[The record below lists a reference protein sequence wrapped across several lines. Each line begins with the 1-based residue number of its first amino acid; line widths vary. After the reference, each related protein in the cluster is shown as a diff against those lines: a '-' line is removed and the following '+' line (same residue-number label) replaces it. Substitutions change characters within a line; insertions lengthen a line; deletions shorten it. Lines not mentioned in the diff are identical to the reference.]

1 MTLVVE
7 SFPVGPLACNCT
19 ILGDP
24 ETGRAVVVDPGGDT
38 AHILEVLGRH
48 GLTCEHLVH
57 THAHIDHI
65 LATREMKEKTGAR
78 IHLHDGDL
86 PLYEGILEQAAM
98 LAGWGLRIPP
108 PDPTLPVDS
117 FLKDGD
123 AVQAGGLELEVLHT
137 PGHTPGSCCFGVD
150 DGAAGL
156 LIAGDTLFRGS
167 IGRTDLPGGDAS
179 QIVHSIQQRLY
190 TRDEDTRVITGH
202 GESTTIGAERHGNA
216 FVRGVGA

>member
-19 ILGDP
+19 VLGD
-24 ETGRAVVVDPGGDT
+24 TGSGRAVVIDPGGD
-38 AHILEVLGRH
+38 AEKIMGVLARH

-65 LATREMKEKTGAR
+65 LATRAIKERTGAT

-108 PDPTLPVDS
+108 PDPTVPVDQ

-123 AVQAGGLELEVLHT
+123 AVSAGALELEVLHT

-150 DGAAGL
+150 DGEHGL

-167 IGRTDLPGGDAS
+167 IGRTDLPGGDPAR
-179 QIVHSIQQRLY
+179 IVRSIQQRIY
-190 TRDEDTRVITGH
+190 TRGEGTHVITGH
-202 GESTTIGAERHGNA
+202 GEATTVGAELRGNA